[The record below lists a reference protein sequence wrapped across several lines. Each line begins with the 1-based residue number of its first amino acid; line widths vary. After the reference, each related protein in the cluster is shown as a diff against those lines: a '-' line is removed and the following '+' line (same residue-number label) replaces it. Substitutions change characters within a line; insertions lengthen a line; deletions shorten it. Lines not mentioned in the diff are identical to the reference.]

1 MNLPSLLLTLLL
13 GGLWLLL
20 VAASLH
26 LLRLGL
32 WGFFSPLKSDDKTT
46 APLPKDALP
55 SVTVQIPLR
64 NERFVARRALLA
76 AAALDWPRDRLEVQV
91 LDDSDDDTRDIVD
104 NTAAELTAAG
114 HAVTV
119 LRRTRR
125 SGYKAGALDDALPKA
140 RGEFIAILDADF
152 VPPADFLRRLVVHF
166 CDDPRLAFV
175 QGRWSFLN
183 EDENLL
189 TRLQALILHGLMLVE
204 QPYLTARG
212 RPIQFNGTGGIWRR
226 HVLVEAGGFRGG
238 GSASVTEDM
247 DLSYRACL
255 LGYRGKQ
262 LPEVAV
268 PTELPATM
276 AAFRIQQQ
284 RWVRGGAQVLRSLFV
299 KLHDGRLSPGE
310 RLTLLGHLLRHAR
323 QPYLSLCLIWLPLLF
338 YGVRPAFTP
347 PGGLAAALGFLLL
360 ALLVYY
366 GAALRRLS
374 RSPLWAIGLAPLLV
388 PLSMGL
394 SLGLSAALLS
404 GLFFGRGEAEFV
416 RTPKTG
422 GHTVEKSSKEPP
434 EKPQYKP
441 RRDRLARLETVLGV
455 GYAVLSSLALYRS
468 DVRLGLGLGLVVA
481 FGLLWVGL
489 GTILPWR
496 SPRI

>member
-1 MNLPSLLLTLLL
+1 MSLVSLLLSVLLV
-13 GGLWLLL
+13 GLWLLL

-32 WGFFSPLKSDDKTT
+32 WGFFTPLKRNDVVAPPGSSDF
-46 APLPKDALP
+46 PL
-55 SVTVQIPLR
+55 VTVQIPLR

-76 AAALDWPRDRLEVQV
+76 AAALDWPRDRIEVQV
-91 LDDSDDDTRDIVD
+91 LDDSDDDTREIVD
-104 NTAAELTAAG
+104 ATARELTAAG
-114 HAVTV
+114 HAVSV
-119 LRRTRR
+119 LRRTQR
-125 SGYKAGALDDALPKA
+125 SGFKAGALDDALPAA

-152 VPPADFLRRLVVHF
+152 VPPADFLRRLLVHF
-166 CDDPRLAFV
+166 RDEPRLAFV

-204 QPYLTARG
+204 QPYLTAHD
-212 RPIQFNGTGGIWRR
+212 RPIQFNGTGGVWRK

-299 KLHDGRLSPGE
+299 KLHDGRLSSSE

-347 PGGLAAALGFLLL
+347 PGGLAAALGVLLL
-360 ALLVYY
+360 SLLVYY

-374 RSPLWAIGLAPLLV
+374 QSPLRAILLAPLLV

-404 GLFFGRGEAEFV
+404 GLLFGRGEAEFV

-422 GHTVEKSSKEPP
+422 GQPVAKSS
-434 EKPQYKP
+434 EKPLYKP
-441 RRDRLARLETVLGV
+441 RRDRLARLETLLGFL
-455 GYAVLSSLALYRS
+455 YAVLSSLALYRS
-468 DVRLGLGLGLVVA
+468 DFRLGLGLGLVVA
-481 FGLLWVGL
+481 VGLLWVGL

>member
-1 MNLPSLLLTLLL
+1 MSVASLLLSGLVC
-13 GGLWLLL
+13 GLWLLL

-32 WGFFSPLKSDDKTT
+32 WGFFTPLESDADAASPPPSE
-46 APLPKDALP
+46 LPF
-55 SVTVQIPLR
+55 VTVQIPLR

-76 AAALDWPRDRLEVQV
+76 AAALDWPRHRLELQI

-104 NTAAELTAAG
+104 KTAAELAAAG
-114 HAVTV
+114 PAVSV
-119 LRRTRR
+119 LRRTQR
-125 SGYKAGALDDALPKA
+125 SGYKAGALDEALPQA
-140 RGEFIAILDADF
+140 RGEFIAIFDADF
-152 VPPADFLRRLVVHF
+152 VPPVDFLRRLLVHF
-166 CDDPRLAFV
+166 RDDPRLAFV

-204 QPYLTARG
+204 QPYLTAHG

-299 KLHDGRLSPGE
+299 KLHDGRLSSSE

-338 YGVRPAFTP
+338 YGVRPTFTP
-347 PGGLAAALGFLLL
+347 PGGLAAALGCLVLS
-360 ALLVYY
+360 LLVYY

-374 RSPLWAIGLAPLLV
+374 LSPLRALVLAPLLV

-422 GHTVEKSSKEPP
+422 GQTVEESSK
-434 EKPQYKP
+434 KPLYKP
-441 RRDRLARLETVLGV
+441 RRDRLARLEAGLGLV
-455 GYAVLSSLALYRS
+455 YAILSSLALYRS
-468 DVRLGLGLGLVVA
+468 DFRLALGLGLVVA
-481 FGLLWVGL
+481 GGLLWVGL